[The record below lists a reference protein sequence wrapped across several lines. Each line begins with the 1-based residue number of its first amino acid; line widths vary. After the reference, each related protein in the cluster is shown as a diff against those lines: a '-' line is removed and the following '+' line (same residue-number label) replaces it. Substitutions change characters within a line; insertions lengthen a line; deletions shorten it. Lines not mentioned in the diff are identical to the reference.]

1 VFFSTRGGKRG
12 LIVFVVAMAALGIT
26 ACSSDDPSTPDD
38 DTSSPSTRAA
48 DADAVEDL
56 VSRYWAAVVKS
67 ENTVDANPGQF
78 DDVAEGQVVE
88 EQVKTARDYEKAGIR
103 RVGEPEITEVEASV
117 SGDTADIMACL
128 NEDGWT
134 AEQDGSTIKAPKLG
148 PKPWGAQAKRRPDGW
163 VITDVRVPDGA
174 KEC

>member
-1 VFFSTRGGKRG
+1 MFFSTRGGKRG
-12 LIVFVVAMAALGIT
+12 LIASVVAMAALGIS

-38 DTSSPSTRAA
+38 ATSSPTSRAA
-48 DADAVEDL
+48 DADAVKDL
-56 VSRYWAAVVKS
+56 VDRYWAAVVRS
-67 ENTVDANPGQF
+67 ENTVDSDPGQF
-78 DDVAEGQVVE
+78 DDVAAGKVVE
-88 EQVKTARDYEKAGIR
+88 QQMKTARDYEKAGIR

-128 NEDGWT
+128 NEDEWT
-134 AEQDGSTIKAPKLG
+134 AKQDGTTIKAPKLG
-148 PKPWGAQAKRRPDGW
+148 PKPWGAQAERRTDGW